1 MTSTQLTPR
10 QDRFVKSYCGH
21 LNASRAAREA
31 GYSASSG
38 ADSVTACRLL
48 GNNRVRAAIEALQQA
63 KAQELELTR
72 QDVIAAVL
80 GAIKAAQEQ
89 GASATVVRGWVEVA
103 KMLDFY
109 NPATLKAEQD
119 RRNGTEDLRFV
130 RTEDLCR
137 RISEEGRF
145 RNPDGSMMHPAQLDE
160 FYRGLSTEEL
170 KALAE
175 GRAEVEMRV
184 VMMPDAGQSAQS
196 R

>member
-10 QDRFVKSYCGH
+10 QDRFVKSYCAH
-21 LNASRAAREA
+21 LNASKAAREA
-31 GYSASSG
+31 GYAATGG

-72 QDVIAAVL
+72 QDIIAAVL
-80 GAIKAAQEQ
+80 GAIKAAQAQ
-89 GASATVVRGWVEVA
+89 GNPAVVVRGYVEIA
-103 KMLDFY
+103 KMLDFF
-109 NPATLKAEQD
+109 NPATLKAEQE
-119 RRNGTEDLRFV
+119 RRDGTEDLRFV

-160 FYRGLSTEEL
+160 FYKGLSTEEL
-170 KALAE
+170 EALAE
-175 GRAEVEMRV
+175 GRAVVETRV
-184 VMMPDAGQSAQS
+184 VMLDGARDTG
-196 R
+196 